1 MKNKQKKNGN
11 NRRHFWREEGKVDE
25 VTLEG
30 NGQGMTS
37 GRRQGKKNNV
47 GKKKEEID
55 EVMVEEENGQ

>member
-1 MKNKQKKNGN
+1 M
-11 NRRHFWREEGKVDE
+11 R
-25 VTLEG
+25 LEG